1 MRRVWNVEEGL
12 GGEGDPEGGEG
23 GEGDK
28 EGGGEGDENV
38 LEEEV
43 IPGGCCRPPSVQ
55 TASSLH

>member
-12 GGEGDPEGGEG
+12 GGEGFPEGG
-23 GEGDK
+23 
-28 EGGGEGDENV
+28 EGGGEGDEKV

-43 IPGGCCRPPSVQ
+43 LPGGCCRPPSVQ

>member
-23 GEGDK
+23 
-28 EGGGEGDENV
+28 EGGGDEKV

>member
-12 GGEGDPEGGEG
+12 GGEGDPEGGG
-23 GEGDK
+23 
-28 EGGGEGDENV
+28 EGGGEGDEKV
-38 LEEEV
+38 LEEGEV

>member
-12 GGEGDPEGGEG
+12 GGEGNP
-23 GEGDK
+23 
-28 EGGGEGDENV
+28 EGGGEADENV
-38 LEEEV
+38 LEEGEV